1 MTDTKEYRADQML
14 LLMETDGW
22 KFYAQR
28 LQGALDDV
36 EVKILGGQYKTIE
49 DYAEACGQRAAYKK
63 ALRIPALI
71 RNEAGF
77 ALDKGA

>member
-1 MTDTKEYRADQML
+1 MTDTKEYRADQMA
-14 LLMETDGW
+14 LLMEMDGW
-22 KFYAQR
+22 KFYTQR
-28 LQGALDDV
+28 LEGDLNSV
-36 EVKILGGQYKTIE
+36 EAKILGGQYKTIE

-63 ALRIPALI
+63 ALRIPSLI